1 MENLGQREGE
11 PSTINTRV
19 TVVDET
25 LNISGQ
31 LRLHR
36 FSCSRS
42 LCQLRRRLRPPVLG
56 LL

>member
-36 FSCSRS
+36 FSCSCS
-42 LCQLRRRLRPPVLG
+42 LCHLRRRLRHMVLG